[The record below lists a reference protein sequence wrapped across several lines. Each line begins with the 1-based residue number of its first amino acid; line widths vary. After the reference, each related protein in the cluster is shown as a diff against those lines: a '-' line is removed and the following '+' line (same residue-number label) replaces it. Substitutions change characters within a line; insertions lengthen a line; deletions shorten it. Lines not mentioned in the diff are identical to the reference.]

1 MMSDQ
6 SINLAQVRIAVN
18 AVQDEKCKTENK
30 GIQSGIAYSVRNAY
44 LVWKRHRFM
53 WYCVV
58 VQSESSVAWML
69 EKGRIRK
76 KNEKEMQKNKDEVR
90 IETAVCWLLGVGKL
104 SFAHRKV
111 IIE

>member
-1 MMSDQ
+1 
-6 SINLAQVRIAVN
+6 
-18 AVQDEKCKTENK
+18 
-30 GIQSGIAYSVRNAY
+30 
-44 LVWKRHRFM
+44 
-53 WYCVV
+53 
-58 VQSESSVAWML
+58 ML